1 MEVLEFLGSHVNGE
15 DRSLREENP
24 ACVHLP
30 PAAGVLWGP
39 TGGAPAAQR
48 RDAATQQPFPR

>member
-15 DRSLREENP
+15 DRSSGEENP

-30 PAAGVLWGP
+30 PAAGAL
-39 TGGAPAAQR
+39 
-48 RDAATQQPFPR
+48 